1 MLVGGR
7 KETVP
12 EMLLTPVVRL
22 GPAVIS
28 MSRSFSDTRLN
39 VCLVQLTRKLWTAV
53 LQRGIGVLRGLERT
67 RHSQITPQTR
77 QILLTA

>member
-1 MLVGGR
+1 M
-7 KETVP
+7 P

-28 MSRSFSDTRLN
+28 MSRSLSDTRLN
-39 VCLVQLTRKLWTAV
+39 VCLEQLTRKLWTAV
-53 LQRGIGVLRGLERT
+53 LQRGIGGVLRGLERT
-67 RHSQITPQTR
+67 CHSQITPQTR